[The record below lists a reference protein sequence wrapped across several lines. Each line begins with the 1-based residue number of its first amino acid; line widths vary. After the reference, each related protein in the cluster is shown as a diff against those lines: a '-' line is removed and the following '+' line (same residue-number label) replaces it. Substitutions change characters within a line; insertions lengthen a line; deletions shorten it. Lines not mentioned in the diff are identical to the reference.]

1 MADSNSWDDWNDLE
15 PTNTV
20 DTAKLGEDGEPID
33 DRQPLDDDD
42 IPFAERQTLNP
53 LDEDDDD
60 AGEPA
65 DPKDTDTDTN
75 VDISGIELYLSQFD
89 IEGGM
94 IAFEDN
100 TSVHFNDLTPEKQ
113 AEVLQQLHNT
123 SASTI
128 EETYGL
134 DDNEIG
140 MINYLRA
147 NNLSVN
153 DMIENM
159 ATERVNTILARQES
173 ASVDYD
179 ALTEDAVYLKFLSKS
194 NPEATTEQLED
205 DLRIAKSGS
214 TFSKVTASLREQFK
228 SEQVAELR
236 AANDMEKRAQL
247 DELEDQRRLVVD
259 TVKSITD
266 VAGVAVNDDVKNS
279 ILDRVLEVND
289 DGDSVF
295 MEEVFSDPTKLFQAA
310 FWYYYGED
318 LAKQRDEYWKK
329 EKSMAYKRGRQDAL
343 GTSGSTERKSFV
355 ASQAQTQPGSR
366 RGTVGSDDS
375 EEWGD
380 IHN

>member
-15 PTNTV
+15 PAQPI
-20 DTAKLGEDGEPID
+20 DIAKLDDDGDPID

-53 LDEDDDD
+53 LDETDDDD
-60 AGEPA
+60 EPAA
-65 DPKDTDTDTN
+65 DPKDTDST

-94 IAFEDN
+94 IGFEDG
-100 TSVHFNDLTPEKQ
+100 TSTHFNDLEPEKQ

-123 SASTI
+123 SAASI
-128 EETYGL
+128 EQTYGL

-153 DMIENM
+153 DMIESM

-173 ASVDYD
+173 ASIDYD
-179 ALTEDAVYLKFLSKS
+179 AASEDSIYLKFLSKS

-205 DLRIAKSGS
+205 DLRIAKSAS
-214 TFSKVTASLREQFK
+214 TYSKITASLREQFK

-236 AANDMEKRAQL
+236 ATNDMEKRAQL
-247 DELEDQRRLVVD
+247 DELEDQRRLVVS
-259 TVKSITD
+259 TVQGITD
-266 VAGVAVNDDVKNS
+266 VAGVAVDDNVKNS

-295 MEEVFSDPTKLFQAA
+295 LEEVFSDPTKLFQAA

-355 ASQAQTQPGSR
+355 ASQAQSQPGSK
-366 RGTVGSDDS
+366 RGTVGSNDDDD
-375 EEWGD
+375 WGD
-380 IHN
+380 IHTN